1 MSDNR
6 GSFWGYLWSNKNYK
20 HSRYSRSHNDI
31 YTRNH
36 YNKPRD
42 GSSALKTAQ
51 DGWNKMTNYL
61 LHGDSNG
68 S

>member
-1 MSDNR
+1 MSDSRN
-6 GSFWGYLWSNKNYK
+6 SFWGYMWKNDNYK
-20 HSRYSRSHNDI
+20 RSRWGRQHNNI
-31 YTRNH
+31 YTRQPAN
-36 YNKPRD
+36 NK
-42 GSSALKTAQ
+42 SVLQTAQ